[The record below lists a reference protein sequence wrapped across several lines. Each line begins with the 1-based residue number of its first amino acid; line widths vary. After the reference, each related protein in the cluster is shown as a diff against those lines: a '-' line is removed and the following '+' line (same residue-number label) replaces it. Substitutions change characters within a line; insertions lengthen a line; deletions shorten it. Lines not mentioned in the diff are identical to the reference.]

1 VGGGGGG
8 ALGEASG
15 AHGDALHWV
24 ATRFGGDVR
33 WGVEDNRAVT
43 GLLEQDLLASGMKV
57 HRVPPTLMARS
68 RASARTWGKSDPI
81 DALAVARA
89 LLREPDL
96 PEARHD
102 SATWELRLLVV
113 VVTTWSCSASR

>member
-1 VGGGGGG
+1 MGGGGGG

-102 SATWELRLLVV
+102 SAT
-113 VVTTWSCSASR
+113 